1 MSQDFPLPQHSRIVA
16 TDEDSLAMAAQ
27 AIRDGKL
34 VAFPTETV
42 YGLGADATNE
52 RAVAAI
58 FEAKDRPQFNPLIV
72 HFADPGHAALEVE
85 FDDRART
92 LARAFWPGPL
102 TLVLPRRE
110 DSSIA
115 LIASAGLETMAVRVP
130 DALIA
135 RALIETAERPIAA
148 PSANRSGTLSPTA
161 ALHVEL
167 SLRDKV
173 DIILDGGS
181 CVMGIEST
189 IIDLSGATPTLL
201 RPGAIPVEEISELIG
216 PVAHPGNGSAIKA
229 PGMMSRHYAP
239 SIPIRI
245 NVAVQDRQRGEAY
258 LTFGPDAPKRAAL
271 NLSRSG
277 DLKEAAAN
285 LFAMLRALDMP
296 GIRGIAVQPIPDVG
310 LGRAINDRLRRA
322 ASGEPA
328 SPPSTKR
335 SPPKGTH

>member
-1 MSQDFPLPQHSRIVA
+1 MTQDFPLPQHSRIVA
-16 TDEDSLAMAAQ
+16 TDEDTLAMAAQ

-42 YGLGADATNE
+42 YGLGADATSD
-52 RAVAAI
+52 RAVASI

-72 HFADPGHAALEVE
+72 HFADAGQAALEVI
-85 FDDRART
+85 FDDRARK
-92 LARAFWPGPL
+92 LAQAFWPGSL
-102 TLVLPRRE
+102 TLVLPRRK
-110 DSSIA
+110 DSSIS
-115 LIASAGLETMAVRVP
+115 LVASAGLDTLAVRVP
-130 DALIA
+130 DNAIA
-135 RALIETAERPIAA
+135 RALIETSGRPIAA

-181 CVMGIEST
+181 CTVGIEST
-189 IIDLSGATPTLL
+189 ILDLSGETPTLL
-201 RPGAIPVEEISELIG
+201 RPGAIPMEDLAALLDPIAL
-216 PVAHPGNGSAIKA
+216 PGNGSAIKA

-245 NVAVQDRQRGEAY
+245 NITPENRQRGEAY

-271 NLSRSG
+271 NLSRKG
-277 DLKEAAAN
+277 DLKEAAGN

-310 LGRAINDRLRRA
+310 LGRAINDRLKRA
-322 ASGEPA
+322 ALGLEQSG
-328 SPPSTKR
+328 R
-335 SPPKGTH
+335 PKSIPGVNA